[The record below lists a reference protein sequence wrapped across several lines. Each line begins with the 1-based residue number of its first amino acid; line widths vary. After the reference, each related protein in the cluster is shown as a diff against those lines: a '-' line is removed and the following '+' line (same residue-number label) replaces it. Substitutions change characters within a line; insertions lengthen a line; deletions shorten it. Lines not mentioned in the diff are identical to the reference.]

1 MRFIT
6 GGELIRDIRNTLGV
20 TQRELGMNKINHN
33 TISMLEN
40 GTCELKYKVA
50 IRLCENINEIAA
62 SKGLE
67 LHITTN
73 SLLEPIEY
81 KCDKWC
87 LQELE
92 QAATLSNTESRIAR
106 IKEIIEVA
114 EEHKVIPAI
123 TRAIKLLGNIYYD
136 SAKYEDA
143 FFYYL
148 QGAKLLEG
156 SDNLPELAE
165 FYHHIGMALYY
176 SDLEESN
183 KYHFK
188 AYRLLPLLPDSP
200 QHNDL
205 KIKTL
210 YAISLYFARVED
222 FVQAESYLASLD
234 CLKCTEDSMCIKL
247 HILRANIYLRTKR
260 FDQAIEVLEG
270 LLRYDEEILAPH
282 KYIIYNNL
290 GICLEK
296 KGELQKSIDYLEAA
310 ISLQLNNSTMN
321 LTNSLVKS
329 AKLYIKSE
337 IYDIA
342 QRYIEGALTNS
353 LKHQQH
359 SYVIECFKLLYI
371 LHKNKK
377 EPSSC
382 KETLSRL
389 ESFLIENDFTDKLD
403 TYTLLKLDYMMENN
417 EIDAARQLLSAHLNT
432 I

>member
-1 MRFIT
+1 MKFIT
-6 GGELIRDIRNTLGV
+6 GGELIREIRNILGV

-50 IRLCENINEIAA
+50 IRLCENINEIAS

-67 LHITTN
+67 LRITTN
-73 SLLEPIEY
+73 SLLEPVEY

-87 LQELE
+87 IEQLE
-92 QAATLSNTESRIAR
+92 QAAKLTVLEARISR
-106 IKEIIEVA
+106 IKEIISVA
-114 EEHKVIPAI
+114 EEHKAMTATI
-123 TRAIKLLGNIYYD
+123 RAIRYLGNTYYEN
-136 SAKYEDA
+136 ARYEDA

-148 QGAKLLEG
+148 QGAKLLES
-156 SDNLPELAE
+156 SDRLTELAE
-165 FYHHIGMALYY
+165 FYNYIGMSLYY

-183 KYHFK
+183 RYHFK
-188 AYRLLPLLPDSP
+188 AYRLLPLLSNTAEY
-200 QHNDL
+200 NDL

-210 YAISLYFARVED
+210 YAIALYFARMED
-222 FVQAESYLASLD
+222 FVQAESYLTALD
-234 CLKCTEDSMCIKL
+234 DSTCTQNSIYIKL
-247 HILRANIYLRTKR
+247 HILRANVYLRTKR
-260 FDQAIEVLEG
+260 FDEAIEILEA
-270 LLRYDEEILAPH
+270 LLGYDEETLAPH

-337 IYDIA
+337 NYEIA

-353 LKHQQH
+353 LRHQQH
-359 SYVIECFKLLYI
+359 SYVIECYKLLYI

-377 EPSSC
+377 SLPDC
-382 KETLSRL
+382 RETLVLL
-389 ESFLIENDFTDKLD
+389 EDFLRQKDFMDMLD
-403 TYTLLKLDYMMENN
+403 TYTLLMLDYMMENN
-417 EIDAARQLLSAHLNT
+417 ETEKAKQFLSAHLNT